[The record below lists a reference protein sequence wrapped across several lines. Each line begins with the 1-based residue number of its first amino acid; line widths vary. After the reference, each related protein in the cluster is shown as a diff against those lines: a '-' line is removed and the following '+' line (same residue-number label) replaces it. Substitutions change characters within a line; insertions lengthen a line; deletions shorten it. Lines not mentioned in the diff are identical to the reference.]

1 MPGRSADGG
10 LNRHILVSSLFLV
23 LALAGWAGL
32 AYSARSSALRQD
44 EIAEQVRR
52 IESEHHE
59 LRAER
64 DRLLSERRE
73 RASLVTEN
81 DDLRSRV
88 TALEAEART
97 VTQDRDQARTDL
109 AASRQE
115 LAAVQERL
123 SQLQSEAENA
133 AATGATR
140 SARRRGVRSPR
151 SGSR

>member
-1 MPGRSADGG
+1 MPGRTADRG
-10 LNRHILVSSLFLV
+10 LNRHILVSSVFLV

-32 AYSARSSALRQD
+32 AYSARSSAVRQD

-52 IESEHHE
+52 IESEHRE

-64 DRLLSERRE
+64 DRLLSEQRE
-73 RASLVTEN
+73 RASLAAEN
-81 DDLRSRV
+81 DYLRSRV
-88 TALEAEART
+88 TALEAEGRT
-97 VTQDRDQARTDL
+97 LAQDRDQVRTDL
-109 AASRQE
+109 AAARQE

-123 SQLQSEAENA
+123 SQQQSEAENA

-140 SARRRGVRSPR
+140 SARRRGFRSSR